1 MILPLTILSIFAIFF
16 GMLMHNYFAGENLFK
31 LWGEFMFINNDIND
45 EYTIGNVPVLVKKT
59 PLIAIILGILFC
71 FLIYFVFKNYSQAMK
86 KKLRLI
92 VNFFENKLYVDEIY
106 NFIFV
111 KSSFYLGKGFWK
123 SIDTDL
129 IDNLGPNGISR
140 LIGSFGKVVSRLQ
153 SGYLYHYVLSVVVG
167 LTLFLSI
174 YIYIL

>member
-1 MILPLTILSIFAIFF
+1 MPLSASFIPFL
-16 GMLMHNYFAGENLFK
+16 NYLLK
-31 LWGEFMFINNDIND
+31 LTDFSKYNYIND
-45 EYTIGNVPVLVKKT
+45 E
-59 PLIAIILGILFC
+59 
-71 FLIYFVFKNYSQAMK
+71 IY
-86 KKLRLI
+86 I
-92 VNFFENKLYVDEIY
+92 DEIY

>member
-1 MILPLTILSIFAIFF
+1 MIL
-16 GMLMHNYFAGENLFK
+16 
-31 LWGEFMFINNDIND
+31 
-45 EYTIGNVPVLVKKT
+45 
-59 PLIAIILGILFC
+59 
-71 FLIYFVFKNYSQAMK
+71 
-86 KKLRLI
+86 
-92 VNFFENKLYVDEIY
+92 VNFFEKKLYVDEIY

-111 KSSFYLGKGFWK
+111 KTSFYLGKGFWK

-140 LIGSFGKVVSRLQ
+140 LVGSFGKVVSRFQ

>member
-1 MILPLTILSIFAIFF
+1 
-16 GMLMHNYFAGENLFK
+16 
-31 LWGEFMFINNDIND
+31 MFVNNEIYD
-45 EYTIGNVPVLVKKT
+45 EYTIGNIPILVKKI
-59 PLIAIILGILFC
+59 PLLAIILGIFIC
-71 FLIYFVFKNYSQAMK
+71 FLIYFIFKEYYQVVK
-86 KKLRLI
+86 KKLVIL
-92 VNFFENKLYVDEIY
+92 VNFFENKLYIDEIY

-111 KSSFYLGKGFWK
+111 KTSFYLGKGFWK

-140 LIGSFGKVVSRLQ
+140 LVGSFGKMVSRIQ

>member
-1 MILPLTILSIFAIFF
+1 MILPLIILSIFAIFF
-16 GMLMHNYFAGENLFK
+16 GMLMNNYFAGESLSK
-31 LWGEFMFINNDIND
+31 VWGEFMFINNDIND
-45 EYTIGNVPVLVKKT
+45 EYTIGNVPILIKKS
-59 PLIAIILGILFC
+59 PLFAIIFGIFMC
-71 FLIYFVFKNYSQAMK
+71 FFIYFIFKEYSQALK
-86 KKLRLI
+86 KRLI
-92 VNFFENKLYVDEIY
+92 IFVNLFEKKLYVDEIY

-111 KSSFYLGKGFWK
+111 KTSFYLGKGFWR

-140 LIGSFGKVVSRLQ
+140 LVGSFGKVVSRFQ

>member
-1 MILPLTILSIFAIFF
+1 
-16 GMLMHNYFAGENLFK
+16 
-31 LWGEFMFINNDIND
+31 
-45 EYTIGNVPVLVKKT
+45 
-59 PLIAIILGILFC
+59 
-71 FLIYFVFKNYSQAMK
+71 MK
-86 KKLRLI
+86 KKLTLL
-92 VNFFENKLYVDEIY
+92 VKLFENKLYIDEIY
-106 NFIFV
+106 YFIFV

-174 YIYIL
+174 YIYILFISLSFLFQFLPFPFFFSVSSSYQ